1 METTT
6 QQEVNRMVAAGMTL
20 ISSKELVKKL
30 DELGYKIS
38 KPDSFLYQN
47 KLNKIH
53 YAAKHV
59 NIVHKGSGKS
69 FANIDSS
76 KEKLKE
82 LQEIRLNFFVFENG
96 RVWEL

>member
-1 METTT
+1 MKTT
-6 QQEVNRMVAAGMTL
+6 QLEVDRMIAGGMIL
-20 ISSKELVKKL
+20 ISSRELVKKL
-30 DELGYKIS
+30 DELDYKIS
-38 KPDSFLYQN
+38 ESDSFFYQN

-59 NIVHKGSGKS
+59 SIVHKCSGKS

-82 LQEIRLNFFVFENG
+82 LQEIRSNFFVFENG